1 MKNVKKTLFLFTC
14 ILLITFS
21 FTNCVEK
28 GEKENVPKVI
38 APAQIV
44 EVANAKIMYETYGK
58 RRVPLIQ
65 RYEDSINR
73 RGKGYDKMKQQ
84 KIQQNE
90 KDDGDTQ
97 IPKPFDVARYV
108 HYDYDTIKQYMA
120 YIEQEAKAANVDI
133 STLRIY
139 FSNYPDQTF
148 FPKSKD
154 SIKHPRQSSI
164 MFAPTL
170 KEGNRDFLFY
180 IDDSMREDPQ
190 AVLLNNDFEPVQPN
204 KMGGFN
210 AKAEKSH
217 ASFLPSLTK
226 PKPNAV
232 IIPYQG
238 PTSLIM
244 NEGNGAPPPYN

>member
-1 MKNVKKTLFLFTC
+1 MKNAKKTLFSFAC

-28 GEKENVPKVI
+28 SEKENTPVVI

-44 EVANAKIMYETYGK
+44 EVTNAKIMYETYGK

-73 RGKGYDKMKQQ
+73 GKGYDKMKQQ
-84 KIQQNE
+84 KMKKTQ
-90 KDDGDTQ
+90 KDGETQ

-108 HYDYDTIKQYMA
+108 NYDYETIKQYMA
-120 YIEQEAKAANVDI
+120 YIEQEAKAADVDI

-139 FSNYPDQTF
+139 FSNYPDQKF
-148 FPKSKD
+148 FPKSED

-164 MFAPTL
+164 LFAPTL
-170 KEGNRDFLFY
+170 KKGNRDFLFY
-180 IDDSMREDPQ
+180 IDDSMREGPQ
-190 AVLLNNDFEPVQPN
+190 AVLLNNDFVPAEPN
-204 KMGGFN
+204 KMGSLN
-210 AKAEKSH
+210 AKEEKSH

-232 IIPYQG
+232 ILPYQG
-238 PTSLIM
+238 GKSLMM
-244 NEGNGAPPPYN
+244 NRGTGTPPPYQ